1 MLQVQSD
8 TGRDASLPSGML
20 PSAQYAQHAQQAQ
33 SVRHPV
39 NQAMAP
45 GHNMALS
52 HVGFPQAGQH
62 AAAQQEAQ
70 HAAQAQHA
78 QQARQQEQHA
88 AQELVALS
96 GQGSRDPVSRLG
108 QGHFGQGGQDACQE
122 AMGLNPSFR
131 AGSGQLY
138 GAPQTPTGL
147 SPTFMAAQAGQF
159 GRAGSGQ
166 LGRVASGQL
175 GRASSGPFIDP
186 ATDPLMRATSGQLM
200 QGLRAMSGQ
209 LSGQL
214 GEPMGNLSRAGSAA
228 AAFMDAQASGFQMQD
243 GMAAQLQQRS
253 RSYPPPPAMHP
264 QGMGTNV
271 AAQQQQPQQS
281 GEP

>member
-39 NQAMAP
+39 NQAMGH
-45 GHNMALS
+45 GHNMAS
-52 HVGFPQAGQH
+52 GRVGFPQAGQH

-108 QGHFGQGGQDACQE
+108 QGSRDPVSRLEQGHFGQGGQDACEE

-131 AGSGQLY
+131 AGSGQLD

-147 SPTFMAAQAGQF
+147 SPTFMAAQVGQF
-159 GRAGSGQ
+159 E
-166 LGRVASGQL
+166 
-175 GRASSGPFIDP
+175 RASSGPFIGP

-214 GEPMGNLSRAGSAA
+214 GESMGNLGRAGSAA

-264 QGMGTNV
+264 QGMGTNI